1 MKRTLALVA
10 ALLLSACATEQPTS
24 LHVALERD
32 ARRDGYRRVAVL
44 TDDYYYCYPLT
55 HEVIRVPHGFETDF
69 ASIPFAVSALFD
81 PMGDNSEAAVLHD
94 YLYAVGEPGQRE
106 KADSI
111 LLDTLAAHGVDPFR
125 RKLMYEAVRAGGGSA
140 YGSPAEWRFVDPE
153 TQRPVKAPPKPKSAI
168 VAQLKSC
175 SDLRG
180 VRLKTT
186 LLSAL
191 PRF

>member
-1 MKRTLALVA
+1 MKRPVALIA
-10 ALLLSACATEQPTS
+10 ALLVSACASEQPTS

-32 ARRDGYRRVAVL
+32 AKRDGYRRVAVL

-55 HEVIRVPHGFETDF
+55 HEVIRVPKGFETDF
-69 ASIPFAVSALFD
+69 ASIPYATSALFD

-111 LLDTLAAHGVDPFR
+111 FLDTLAAHGVDPLR
-125 RKLMYEAVRAGGGSA
+125 RKLMYEAVRMGGGAA

-153 TQRPVKAPPKPKSAI
+153 TQKPIKAPPKPKSAI
-168 VAQLKSC
+168 VATLKSC
-175 SDLRG
+175 SDMRGLRL
-180 VRLKTT
+180 RTT

-191 PRF
+191 PRL